1 MQQGGFPGGYP
12 SGFSPQYGGFGQMGL
27 PQFGGG
33 QMGGFNGMSGFNA
46 QMGVPQIGVPQ
57 MGGQMASF
65 QQYPINMGTQPAVFS
80 NPQAAQL
87 INSGVPGSPITIAV
101 PTDDLSLAP
110 KPMRGGAYGT
120 GTRKRT
126 RFGPS
131 PEESG
136 GSGGITVKVTKG
148 N

>member
-1 MQQGGFPGGYP
+1 MGVP
-12 SGFSPQYGGFGQMGL
+12 QMGV

-33 QMGGFNGMSGFNA
+33 QMG
-46 QMGVPQIGVPQ
+46 VPQ
-57 MGGQMASF
+57 MSGYQMGGGQMASF

-87 INSGVPGSPITIAV
+87 ISSGVPGSPITIAV

-120 GTRKRT
+120 GASSGTRKKA
-126 RFGPS
+126 RFGPEQS
-131 PEESG
+131 S
-136 GSGGITVKVTKG
+136 GSGGITVRVTKG